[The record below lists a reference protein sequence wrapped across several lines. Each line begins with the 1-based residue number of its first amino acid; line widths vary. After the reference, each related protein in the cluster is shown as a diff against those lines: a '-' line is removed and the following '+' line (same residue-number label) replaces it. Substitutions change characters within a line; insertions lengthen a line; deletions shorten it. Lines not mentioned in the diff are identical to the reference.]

1 MNFMSNSNQFQ
12 VQNQGQIA
20 QAQSNKNEYRRVTQ
34 PYKRKSDSDVE
45 AISDDKKKVEQ
56 ILGKARP
63 KYIVDIVSKGD
74 ELTEED
80 LSIIEEV
87 QQHFEEEQSQEL
99 EEGSIDNFVCSL
111 TKCYIPGCEVHT
123 LLPNCIHYGNISG
136 LGYGGLE
143 DMSQRMKK
151 GYECFK
157 RNPTCSYIEVYEKHI
172 CIIGKNGIST
182 VINE

>member
-1 MNFMSNSNQFQ
+1 M
-12 VQNQGQIA
+12 
-20 QAQSNKNEYRRVTQ
+20 
-34 PYKRKSDSDVE
+34 
-45 AISDDKKKVEQ
+45 
-56 ILGKARP
+56 
-63 KYIVDIVSKGD
+63 
-74 ELTEED
+74 TEED

-151 GYECFK
+151 VMNVLKEIRHVHILRSTRDTFA
-157 RNPTCSYIEVYEKHI
+157 SLEKT
-172 CIIGKNGIST
+172 GFLQ
-182 VINE
+182 